1 MLSARHFLVHAPH
14 TREPLITLGEFLAGF
29 AEIGAELR
37 AERRNL
43 ARAVGVRNDQRLTA
57 PPLRRN
63 SMDVSTAM
71 AEGI

>member
-14 TREPLITLGEFLAGF
+14 TREPLITFGEFLAEF

-37 AERRNL
+37 AERGYL
-43 ARAVGVRNDQRLTA
+43 ARAVGVRNDHRLAA

-63 SMDVSTAM
+63 SMKVSTAM